1 MKWFKIILL
10 ILWMGVIF
18 SFSNQTGTSSSSL
31 STTVL
36 TKIAVTIDK
45 DMTEKEIDEFV
56 DKYSFIIRKIAHLSV
71 YFILGI
77 LAYINLREYMKVT
90 PALVIYS
97 IIFCFVYASTDEI
110 HQLLVNGR
118 SGNIC
123 DVILDTCGAT
133 LSIIMLYY
141 FSRRRLKK

>member
-10 ILWMGVIF
+10 ILWMGLIF

-31 STTVL
+31 STKVL
-36 TKIAVTIDK
+36 TRIAVTIDK
-45 DMTEKEIDEFV
+45 DMTDEEIDEFV
-56 DKYSFIIRKIAHLSV
+56 DKYSFIIRKVAHLTI

-77 LAYINLREYMKVT
+77 LAYINLKEYMKVT

-97 IIFCFVYASTDEI
+97 IIFCLVYASTDEI

-118 SGNIC
+118 SGNIY
-123 DVILDTCGAT
+123 DVILDTCGST
-133 LSIIMLYY
+133 LAILLSYY
-141 FSRRRLKK
+141 SRRRLKK

>member
-10 ILWMGVIF
+10 ILWMGLIF

-31 STTVL
+31 STKVL
-36 TKIAVTIDK
+36 TRIAITIDK
-45 DMTEKEIDEFV
+45 DMTDEEIDEFV
-56 DKYSFIIRKIAHLSV
+56 DKYSFIIRKVAHLTI

-77 LAYINLREYMKVT
+77 LAYINLKEYMKVT

-97 IIFCFVYASTDEI
+97 IIFCLVYASTDEI

-118 SGNIC
+118 SGNIY
-123 DVILDTCGAT
+123 DVILDTCGST
-133 LSIIMLYY
+133 LAILISYY
-141 FSRRRLKK
+141 SRRRLKK

>member
-10 ILWMGVIF
+10 ILWMGLIF

-31 STTVL
+31 STKVL
-36 TKIAVTIDK
+36 TRIAVTIDK
-45 DMTEKEIDEFV
+45 DMTDEEIDEFV
-56 DKYSFIIRKIAHLSV
+56 DKYSFIIRKVAHLTI

-77 LAYINLREYMKVT
+77 LAYINLREYMKMT

-97 IIFCFVYASTDEI
+97 IIFCLVYASTDEI

-118 SGNIC
+118 SGNIY
-123 DVILDTCGAT
+123 DVILDTCGST
-133 LSIIMLYY
+133 LAILISYY
-141 FSRRRLKK
+141 SRRRLKK

>member
-10 ILWMGVIF
+10 ILWMGLIF

-31 STTVL
+31 STKVL
-36 TKIAVTIDK
+36 TRIAVTIDK
-45 DMTEKEIDEFV
+45 DMTDEEIDEFV
-56 DKYSFIIRKIAHLSV
+56 DKYSFIIRKVAHLTI

-77 LAYINLREYMKVT
+77 LIYINLKEYMKVT

-97 IIFCFVYASTDEI
+97 IIFCLVYASTDEI

-118 SGNIC
+118 SGNIY
-123 DVILDTCGAT
+123 DVILDTCGST
-133 LSIIMLYY
+133 LAILISYY
-141 FSRRRLKK
+141 SRRRLKK

>member
-10 ILWMGVIF
+10 ILWMGLIF

-31 STTVL
+31 STKVL
-36 TKIAVTIDK
+36 TRIAITIDK
-45 DMTEKEIDEFV
+45 DMTDEEIDEFV
-56 DKYSFIIRKIAHLSV
+56 DKYSFIIRKVAHLTI
-71 YFILGI
+71 YFVLGI

-97 IIFCFVYASTDEI
+97 IIFCLVYASTDEI

-118 SGNIC
+118 SGNIY
-123 DVILDTCGAT
+123 DVILDTCGST
-133 LSIIMLYY
+133 LAILISYY
-141 FSRRRLKK
+141 SRRRLKK

>member
-10 ILWMGVIF
+10 ILWMGLIF

-31 STTVL
+31 STKVL
-36 TKIAVTIDK
+36 TRIAVTIDK
-45 DMTEKEIDEFV
+45 DMTDEEIDEFV
-56 DKYSFIIRKIAHLSV
+56 DKYSFIIRKVAHLTI

-77 LAYINLREYMKVT
+77 LAYINLKEYMKVT

-97 IIFCFVYASTDEI
+97 IIFCLVYASTDEI

-118 SGNIC
+118 SGNIY
-123 DVILDTCGAT
+123 DVILDTCGST
-133 LSIIMLYY
+133 LAILISYY
-141 FSRRRLKK
+141 SRRRLKK

>member
-10 ILWMGVIF
+10 ILWMGLIF
-18 SFSNQTGTSSSSL
+18 SFSSQTGTSSSSL
-31 STTVL
+31 STKVL
-36 TKIAVTIDK
+36 TRIAITIDK
-45 DMTEKEIDEFV
+45 DMTDEEIDEFV
-56 DKYSFIIRKIAHLSV
+56 DKYSFIIRKVAHLTI

-97 IIFCFVYASTDEI
+97 IIFCLVYASTDEI

-118 SGNIC
+118 SGNIY
-123 DVILDTCGAT
+123 DVILDTCGST
-133 LSIIMLYY
+133 LAILISYY
-141 FSRRRLKK
+141 SRRRLKK

>member
-1 MKWFKIILL
+1 MKWFKIILI
-10 ILWMGVIF
+10 ILWMGLIF

-31 STTVL
+31 STKVL
-36 TKIAVTIDK
+36 TRIAITIDK
-45 DMTEKEIDEFV
+45 DMTDEEIDEFV
-56 DKYSFIIRKIAHLSV
+56 DKYSFIIRKVAHLTI

-97 IIFCFVYASTDEI
+97 IIFCLVYASTDEI

-118 SGNIC
+118 SGNIY
-123 DVILDTCGAT
+123 DVILDTCGST
-133 LSIIMLYY
+133 LAILISYY
-141 FSRRRLKK
+141 SRRRLKK

>member
-10 ILWMGVIF
+10 ILWMGLIF

-31 STTVL
+31 STKVL
-36 TKIAVTIDK
+36 TRIAITIDK
-45 DMTEKEIDEFV
+45 DMTDEEIDEFV
-56 DKYSFIIRKIAHLSV
+56 DKYSFIIRKVAHLTI

-97 IIFCFVYASTDEI
+97 IIFCLVYASTDEI

-118 SGNIC
+118 SGNIY
-123 DVILDTCGAT
+123 DVILDTCGST
-133 LSIIMLYY
+133 LAILISYY
-141 FSRRRLKK
+141 SRRRLKK

>member
-10 ILWMGVIF
+10 ILWMGLIF

-31 STTVL
+31 STKVL
-36 TKIAVTIDK
+36 THIAITIDK
-45 DMTEKEIDEFV
+45 DMTDEEIDEFV
-56 DKYSFIIRKIAHLSV
+56 DKYSFIIRKVAHLTI

-77 LAYINLREYMKVT
+77 LAYINLKEYMKVT

-97 IIFCFVYASTDEI
+97 IIFCLVYASTDEI

-118 SGNIC
+118 SGNIY
-123 DVILDTCGAT
+123 DVILDTCGST
-133 LSIIMLYY
+133 LAILLSYY
-141 FSRRRLKK
+141 SRRRLKK

>member
-10 ILWMGVIF
+10 ILWMGLIF

-31 STTVL
+31 STKVL
-36 TKIAVTIDK
+36 TRIAVTIDK
-45 DMTEKEIDEFV
+45 DMTDEEIDEFV
-56 DKYSFIIRKIAHLSV
+56 DKYSFIIRKVAHLTI

-97 IIFCFVYASTDEI
+97 IIFCLVYASTDEI

-118 SGNIC
+118 SGNIY
-123 DVILDTCGAT
+123 DVILDTCGST
-133 LSIIMLYY
+133 LAILISYY
-141 FSRRRLKK
+141 SRRRLKK

>member
-10 ILWMGVIF
+10 ILWMGLIF

-31 STTVL
+31 STKVL
-36 TKIAVTIDK
+36 TRIAITIDK
-45 DMTEKEIDEFV
+45 DMTDEEIDEFV
-56 DKYSFIIRKIAHLSV
+56 DKYSFIIRKVAHLTI

-77 LAYINLREYMKVT
+77 LTYINLKEYMKVT

-97 IIFCFVYASTDEI
+97 IIFCLVYASTDEI

-118 SGNIC
+118 SGNIY
-123 DVILDTCGAT
+123 DVILDTCGST
-133 LSIIMLYY
+133 LAILLSYY
-141 FSRRRLKK
+141 SRRRLKK

>member
-10 ILWMGVIF
+10 ILWMGLIF

-31 STTVL
+31 STKVL
-36 TKIAVTIDK
+36 TRIAVTIDK
-45 DMTEKEIDEFV
+45 DMTDEEIDEFV
-56 DKYSFIIRKIAHLSV
+56 DKYSFIIRKVAHLTI

-77 LAYINLREYMKVT
+77 LTYINLKEYMKVT

-97 IIFCFVYASTDEI
+97 IIFCLVYASTDEI

-118 SGNIC
+118 SGNIY
-123 DVILDTCGAT
+123 DVILDTCGST
-133 LSIIMLYY
+133 LAILLSYY
-141 FSRRRLKK
+141 SRRRLKK

>member
-10 ILWMGVIF
+10 ILWMGLIF

-31 STTVL
+31 STKVL
-36 TKIAVTIDK
+36 TRIAITIDK
-45 DMTEKEIDEFV
+45 DMTDEEIDEFV
-56 DKYSFIIRKIAHLSV
+56 DKYSFIIRKVAHLTI

-77 LAYINLREYMKVT
+77 LAYINLKEYMKVT

-97 IIFCFVYASTDEI
+97 IIFCLVYASTDEI

-118 SGNIC
+118 SGNIY
-123 DVILDTCGAT
+123 DVILDTCGST
-133 LSIIMLYY
+133 LAILLAYY
-141 FSRRRLKK
+141 SRRRLKK

>member
-10 ILWMGVIF
+10 ILWMGLIC
-18 SFSNQTGTSSSSL
+18 SFSSQTGTSSSSL
-31 STTVL
+31 STKVL
-36 TKIAVTIDK
+36 TRIAITIDK
-45 DMTEKEIDEFV
+45 DMTDEEIDEFV
-56 DKYSFIIRKIAHLSV
+56 DKYSFIIRKVAHLTI

-97 IIFCFVYASTDEI
+97 IIFCLVYASTDEI

-118 SGNIC
+118 SGNIY
-123 DVILDTCGAT
+123 DVILDTCGST
-133 LSIIMLYY
+133 LAILISYY
-141 FSRRRLKK
+141 SRRRLKK